1 MNQRTE
7 ECRHKAAHCER
18 AASLATTLGVRL
30 IYADLA
36 EHWRKLAE
44 QIEWLDR
51 AAKTPLA
58 DEGI

>member
-1 MNQRTE
+1 MPPQG
-7 ECRHKAAHCER
+7 CDCER
-18 AASLATTLGVRL
+18 AASLATMLEVRL

-51 AAKTPLA
+51 VAKTPLA